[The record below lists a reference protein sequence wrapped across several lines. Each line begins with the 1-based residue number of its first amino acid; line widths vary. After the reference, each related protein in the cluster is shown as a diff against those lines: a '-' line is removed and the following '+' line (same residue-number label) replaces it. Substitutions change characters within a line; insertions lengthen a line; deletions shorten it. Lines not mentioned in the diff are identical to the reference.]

1 MSFENRYCHW
11 KGKYTRIFSSLM
23 ETFLFVILLIFLQ
36 WAIQMVYKQVF
47 SKQRSNFH
55 WFYLIFSDVFSC
67 SFEFSFFSLIGI
79 IIINY
84 KLPLFRRSVL
94 INFALPN
101 INPTCYTY
109 ICRYIPRQNS
119 CLGLIFQPLLQ
130 LSAVSCENV
139 VYLSSDFLMRF
150 YMCFSKK

>member
-1 MSFENRYCHW
+1 MSFGNRYCHW
-11 KGKYTRIFSSLM
+11 KEKYTRIFSSLM

-55 WFYLIFSDVFSC
+55 WFYFIFSDVFSC

-94 INFALPN
+94 INFAFPN
-101 INPTCYTY
+101 ILTRHAIHIYADTY
-109 ICRYIPRQNS
+109 LDKTPVLGWFFNLFCSFLQSLVRMLCIYRQ
-119 CLGLIFQPLLQ
+119 IF
-130 LSAVSCENV
+130 
-139 VYLSSDFLMRF
+139 
-150 YMCFSKK
+150 

>member
-1 MSFENRYCHW
+1 MSFGNRYCHW
-11 KGKYTRIFSSLM
+11 KEKYTRIFSSLM

-55 WFYLIFSDVFSC
+55 WFYLIFSGGLFLFVWI
-67 SFEFSFFSLIGI
+67 FFFLI
-79 IIINY
+79 NRHNNN
-84 KLPLFRRSVL
+84 KLQVTFVQKKCL

-109 ICRYIPRQNS
+109 ICRYIPRKNS
-119 CLGLIFQPLLQ
+119 CLGRIFQPLLQ

>member
-1 MSFENRYCHW
+1 MSFGNRYCHW
-11 KGKYTRIFSSLM
+11 KEKYTRIFSSLM

-84 KLPLFRRSVL
+84 KLPLFRRSVWL
-94 INFALPN
+94 ILRCQILTRHAIHIYADIYLEKTPVLGGFFNLFCSFLQSLVRMSC
-101 INPTCYTY
+101 IY
-109 ICRYIPRQNS
+109 RQ
-119 CLGLIFQPLLQ
+119 IF
-130 LSAVSCENV
+130 
-139 VYLSSDFLMRF
+139 
-150 YMCFSKK
+150 

>member
-1 MSFENRYCHW
+1 MSFGNRYCHW
-11 KGKYTRIFSSLM
+11 KEKYTRIFSSLM

-101 INPTCYTY
+101 I
-109 ICRYIPRQNS
+109 CRYIPRQNS
-119 CLGLIFQPLLQ
+119 CLGLIFLLQ

>member
-1 MSFENRYCHW
+1 
-11 KGKYTRIFSSLM
+11 M

-36 WAIQMVYKQVF
+36 RAIQMVYKQVF

-79 IIINY
+79 IIIINY

-101 INPTCYTY
+101 I
-109 ICRYIPRQNS
+109 CRYIPRQNS
-119 CLGLIFQPLLQ
+119 CLGLIFQTLLQ

-150 YMCFSKK
+150 YMCFSNK

>member
-101 INPTCYTY
+101 ILTRHAIHIYADTY
-109 ICRYIPRQNS
+109 LDKTPVLGWFFNLFCSFLQSLVRMSCIYRQ
-119 CLGLIFQPLLQ
+119 IF
-130 LSAVSCENV
+130 
-139 VYLSSDFLMRF
+139 
-150 YMCFSKK
+150 

>member
-1 MSFENRYCHW
+1 MSFGNRYCHW
-11 KGKYTRIFSSLM
+11 KEKYTRIFSSLM

-101 INPTCYTY
+101 ILTRHAIHIYADTY
-109 ICRYIPRQNS
+109 LDKT
-119 CLGLIFQPLLQ
+119 LGLIFQTLLQ